1 MGMTGCRLLSSTHK
15 DPGWTFGGKER
26 LTVDSFFSFPEVGA
40 GMALKVALLQI
51 LSVTKTLIAFY
62 NHLFGENHMKLLVS
76 KLSLAVALILGLSA
90 TGATAGI
97 ITFDFSN
104 RGTNANS
111 LSFASGGVTVTVN
124 NPTGNGTHTG
134 FQTDSD
140 GLFISN
146 AGAAFNLGAL
156 TGMNIKF
163 SVDAKITAYSVGY
176 TQGLSASTFFNL
188 TGGRAGAA
196 SSLNNSLA
204 SAGSY
209 NLTSDYILDA
219 NQAGTFAATV
229 NGGST
234 RLAELKTLTIDT
246 NVVPVPEPSTITIA
260 GIGIGMAGWSAWKK
274 RRVAKGL
281 AKK

>member
-1 MGMTGCRLLSSTHK
+1 
-15 DPGWTFGGKER
+15 
-26 LTVDSFFSFPEVGA
+26 
-40 GMALKVALLQI
+40 
-51 LSVTKTLIAFY
+51 
-62 NHLFGENHMKLLVS
+62 MKLLVS

-90 TGATAGI
+90 SGATAGV

-104 RGTNANS
+104 KGTNATA

-124 NPTGNGTHTG
+124 NPTGNGSYTG

-146 AGAAFNLGAL
+146 AGAPFNNGAL

-163 SVDAKITAYSVGY
+163 SVDAKITGYSVGY
-176 TQGLSASTFFNL
+176 TQTLTGSNFFNL

-209 NLTSDYILDA
+209 NLTSLYILNA

-229 NGGST
+229 NGSST

-246 NVVPVPEPSTITIA
+246 NVPSAGGVPELDGQA
-260 GIGIGMAGWSAWKK
+260 GTGAVALLGFALALVSERL
-274 RRVAKGL
+274 RRRA
-281 AKK
+281 